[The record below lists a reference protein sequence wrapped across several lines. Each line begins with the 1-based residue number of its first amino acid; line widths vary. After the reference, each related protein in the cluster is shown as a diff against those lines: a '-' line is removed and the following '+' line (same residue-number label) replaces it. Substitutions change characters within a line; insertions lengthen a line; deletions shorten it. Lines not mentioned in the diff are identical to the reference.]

1 MTHCLTSPLIVTS
14 RSQLIS
20 SLLLSEPSNCP
31 GSDERERRGS
41 RIFSSVLSPPPSPPS
56 LSLSTRHLCSVHTY
70 QGVGDWNDEMFLFLL
85 FWCDKIKIKNA
96 QLPISGDYDAA
107 LAVLLTSNV
116 RGFTVP
122 KEIDFPR
129 YNMKCSGENVILC
142 GIFHAVSCF
151 PLHFML
157 YRGNFNCFS
166 NRIVRSRRT
175 LPLH

>member
-1 MTHCLTSPLIVTS
+1 MHCAWNIFLIIVWRVCSVCITVNQDFFNILLMTHCLTSPLIVTS

-122 KEIDFPR
+122 KEIDFP
-129 YNMKCSGENVILC
+129 NITWNVA
-142 GIFHAVSCF
+142 GKMWYYS
-151 PLHFML
+151 M
-157 YRGNFNCFS
+157 
-166 NRIVRSRRT
+166 
-175 LPLH
+175 